1 VQVLLRVTTKESQE
15 NMETNLRVLSDSEIT
30 QVHERTL
37 STLAV
42 IGVRVDTLRGRSILK
57 KAGADI
63 NNNSHIVRFPRSMVE
78 DCLKLA
84 PRKFSLGG
92 RRPNW
97 LFPLNEN
104 QCSLVADG
112 GASYV
117 IDDLTG
123 KRHNADYQDWLNATR
138 VIDSIDDVGVYWAMV
153 DPGFAQES
161 IGDFAGYF
169 RQMVRNFSKHLQ
181 DSTHTVEQSRW
192 MLEILGTVFGGRENI
207 SRLNPFSF
215 LITPVSPMVIEAEH
229 TDAFLETIGWG
240 IPAAI
245 MPMPMFGGTSPA
257 SLISTLLLA
266 NCETLATL
274 CLVQA
279 AAPGTPVIYAP
290 CPSIMDPYTGRFTG
304 SEVEHGLLG
313 AAVTELAHYYGL
325 PVEASAGSSG
335 HYVPGVRAS
344 YERALNW
351 AMVTLSWPDLL
362 VGPGQL
368 GGSMFLSLE
377 QLMID
382 VEVFRRSSR
391 LSSGINSHVKEWLEV
406 DLAAVGHGG
415 NFLSRRS
422 TSDALRDGEEVYMSD
437 YDASDSYETW
447 SAPGKPTFVDEL
459 KDKVQDIIKTHEPL
473 PFAEDIERELEKI
486 EQRARRGVKMVTI
499 KG

>member
-1 VQVLLRVTTKESQE
+1 
-15 NMETNLRVLSDSEIT
+15 METNLRVLSDNEIA

-42 IGVRVDTLRGRSILK
+42 IGVRVDTERGRKILK
-57 KAGADI
+57 KAGADV
-63 NNNSHIVRFPRSMVE
+63 NPVTHIVRFPRGFVE
-78 DCLKLA
+78 DSLNSA

-92 RRPNW
+92 RRPGW
-97 LFPLNEN
+97 TFPLNQN

-117 IDDLTG
+117 IDGRTG
-123 KRHNADYQDWLNATR
+123 KRHNANYQDWLDATR
-138 VIDSIDDVGVYWAMV
+138 LIDAIDEVGVYWSMV

-161 IGDFAGYF
+161 AGAFVNHF
-169 RQMVRNFSKHLQ
+169 RQMTLNFSKHLQ
-181 DSTHTVEQSRW
+181 DSTHTAEQTRW
-192 MLEILGTVFGGRENI
+192 ALEILETVFGSKENI
-207 SRLNPFSF
+207 RRLNPFSF

-229 TDAFLETIGWG
+229 TDAFLETAGWE

-266 NCETLATL
+266 NCETLAML
-274 CLVQA
+274 CLAQA

-313 AAVTELAHYYGL
+313 AAVTEMAHFYGL

-335 HYVPGVRAS
+335 HYVPGVRAG

-351 AMVTLSWPDLL
+351 SMVTLAWPDLL
-362 VGPGQL
+362 VGPGLL

-377 QLMID
+377 QLLID
-382 VEVFRRSSR
+382 VEVYRRSSR
-391 LSSGINSHVKEWLEV
+391 LSSGINAHVKEWLEV

-415 NFLSRRS
+415 NFLNRRS
-422 TSDALRDGEEVYMSD
+422 TLDALREGEEVYMSD

-447 SAPGKPTFVDEL
+447 SAPGKPTFLDEL
-459 KDKVQDIIKTHEPL
+459 KEKSRQIIQAHQPL
-473 PFAEDIERELEKI
+473 PFDKDVERELEKI
-486 EQRARRGVKMVTI
+486 ERRAREGMKVV
-499 KG
+499 

>member
-1 VQVLLRVTTKESQE
+1 
-15 NMETNLRVLSDSEIT
+15 METNLRVLSDNEVA

-37 STLAV
+37 SILAAT
-42 IGVRVDTLRGRSILK
+42 GVRVDTAQGRKILK
-57 KAGADI
+57 KAGADVDG
-63 NNNSHIVRFPRSMVE
+63 NTHVVRFPRDMIEKS
-78 DCLKLA
+78 LQHA
-84 PRKFSLGG
+84 PRHFTLGG

-97 LFPLNEN
+97 EFPLNAN
-104 QCSLVADG
+104 LCSLVADG
-112 GASYV
+112 GASYL

-123 KRHNADYQDWLNATR
+123 KRRNATYQDWLDATR

-161 IGDFAGYF
+161 IGDFTAYF

-181 DSTHTVEQSRW
+181 DCTHTVEQSRW
-192 MLEILGTVFGGRENI
+192 MLEILGTVFGGKENV
-207 SRLNPFSF
+207 RKLNPFSF

-229 TDAFLETIGWG
+229 TDAYLETIGWG
-240 IPAAI
+240 IPLAI

-257 SLISTLLLA
+257 SLISTILLA
-266 NCETLATL
+266 NCETLAML
-274 CLVQA
+274 CLAQA
-279 AAPGTPVIYAP
+279 ASPGTPVIYAA
-290 CPSIMDPYTGRFTG
+290 CPAIMDPYTGRFTG
-304 SEVEHGLLG
+304 SEVEHGLMG
-313 AAVTELAHYYGL
+313 AAVTEMAHSYGL
-325 PVEASAGSSG
+325 PVEASAGGTG
-335 HYVPGVRAS
+335 HFVPGIRAS

-351 AMVTLSWPDLL
+351 AIVALSWPDLL

-377 QLMID
+377 QLLID

-391 LSSGINSHVKEWLEV
+391 LSWGINTHVKEWLEV

-422 TSDALRDGEEVYMSD
+422 TLDGLRNGEVYMTD

-447 SAPGKPTFVDEL
+447 SAPGKPTFVHEL
-459 KDKVQDIIKTHEPL
+459 KDKVLEILKTHEPL
-473 PFAEDIERELEKI
+473 PFDKDTERELEKI
-486 EQRARRGVKMVTI
+486 EQRAREGVKIVQA

>member
-1 VQVLLRVTTKESQE
+1 LGTKNQE
-15 NMETNLRVLSDSEIT
+15 KIMETNLRVLSDNEVT

-42 IGVRVDTLRGRSILK
+42 IGVRVDTERGRKILK
-57 KAGADI
+57 KAGADV
-63 NNNSHIVRFPRSMVE
+63 NPHTHIVRFPRGFVE
-78 DCLKLA
+78 DCLSKA
-84 PRKFSLGG
+84 PHKFSLGG
-92 RRPNW
+92 RRPGW
-97 LFPLNEN
+97 TFPLNEN

-117 IDDLTG
+117 IDGRTG
-123 KRHNADYQDWLNATR
+123 KRHNASYQDWLDSTR
-138 VIDSIDDVGVYWAMV
+138 LIDSIDEIGVYWSMV

-161 IGDFAGYF
+161 AGAFVGYF
-169 RQMVRNFSKHLQ
+169 RQLVRNFSKHLQ
-181 DSTHTVEQSRW
+181 DSTHTAEQSRW
-192 MLEILGTVFGGRENI
+192 ALEVLGTVFGGKENI
-207 SRLNPFSF
+207 RKLNPFSF
-215 LITPVSPMVIEAEH
+215 LITPVSPMVIEADH

-313 AAVTELAHYYGL
+313 AAVTEMAHFYKL

-335 HYVPGVRAS
+335 HYVPGVRAG

-351 AMVTLSWPDLL
+351 SMVTLAWPDLL
-362 VGPGQL
+362 VGPGLL

-377 QLMID
+377 QLLID
-382 VEVFRRSSR
+382 VEVYRRSSR
-391 LSSGINSHVKEWLEV
+391 LSSGINTHVKEWLEV

-422 TSDALRDGEEVYMSD
+422 TLDALRDGEEVYMSD

-447 SAPGKPTFVDEL
+447 SAPGKPTFLDEL
-459 KDKVQDIIKTHEPL
+459 KDQVQKIIQTHQPL
-473 PFAEDIERELEKI
+473 PFDEGVERELDKI
-486 EQRARRGVKMVTI
+486 EQRAREGVKV
-499 KG
+499 G

>member
-1 VQVLLRVTTKESQE
+1 
-15 NMETNLRVLSDSEIT
+15 METNLRVLSDNEIA

-37 STLAV
+37 SILAAT
-42 IGVRVDTLRGRSILK
+42 GVRVDTAQGRNILK
-57 KAGADI
+57 KAGADVDS
-63 NNNSHIVRFPRSMVE
+63 NTHVVRFPRDMIEES
-78 DCLKLA
+78 LQHA
-84 PRKFSLGG
+84 PRQFTLGG

-97 LFPLNEN
+97 QFPLNTN

-112 GASYV
+112 GASY
-117 IDDLTG
+117 ILDDMTG
-123 KRHNADYQDWLNATR
+123 ERRNATCQDWLDATR
-138 VIDSIDDVGVYWAMV
+138 VIDAIDDVGVYWAMV

-161 IGDFAGYF
+161 IGDFVGYF

-181 DSTHTVEQSRW
+181 DNTHTVEQSRW
-192 MLEILGTVFGGRENI
+192 MLEVLGTVFGGKENVRKI
-207 SRLNPFSF
+207 KPFSF

-229 TDAFLETIGWG
+229 TDAYLETIGWG
-240 IPAAI
+240 IPVAI

-257 SLISTLLLA
+257 SLISTILLA
-266 NCETLATL
+266 NCETLAML
-274 CLVQA
+274 CLAQA
-279 AAPGTPVIYAP
+279 ASPGTPVIYAP
-290 CPSIMDPYTGRFTG
+290 CPAIMDPYTGRFTG

-313 AAVTELAHYYGL
+313 AAVTEMAHSYGL
-325 PVEASAGSSG
+325 PVEASAGSTG

-368 GGSMFLSLE
+368 GGSMFLNLE
-377 QLMID
+377 QLLID

-391 LSSGINSHVKEWLEV
+391 LSWGINTRVKEWLEV

-422 TSDALRDGEEVYMSD
+422 TLDALRNGEVYMTD

-447 SAPGKPTFVDEL
+447 SAPGKPTFIDEL
-459 KDKVQDIIKTHEPL
+459 KDKVHEILKTHEPL
-473 PFAEDIERELEKI
+473 AFDEETERELEKM
-486 EQRARRGVKMVTI
+486 EQRAREGVKIVQS